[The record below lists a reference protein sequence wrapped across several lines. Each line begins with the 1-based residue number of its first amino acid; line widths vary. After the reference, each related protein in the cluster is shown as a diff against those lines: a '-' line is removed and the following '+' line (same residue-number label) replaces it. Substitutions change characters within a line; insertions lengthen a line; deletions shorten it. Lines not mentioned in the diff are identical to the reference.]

1 MPHYTMEPKPAFA
14 TGCEN
19 TQEEFNQVGKE
30 ERIQLRRDESSINTI
45 VGNIS
50 QRLIFLFFGRPA
62 KYCPPKGD
70 SMV

>member
-14 TGCEN
+14 TECEN
-19 TQEEFNQVGKE
+19 TQEEFEVGKE
-30 ERIQLRRDESSINTI
+30 ERIHVRRDESSINTI

-50 QRLIFLFFGRPA
+50 QWLIFLFFSRRA